1 MDFTIEDKIASN
13 LGLVYAQL
21 KRFNLYGNQDAES
34 AAYVALYKA
43 VLNFDTSKTVKF
55 STYATVCIYNAI
67 GCYVRSQNRVRKLT
81 TISYDA
87 ELKNS
92 TGSTTSLLSFISDS
106 NLIEDDYNKKELYKE
121 MYSLIHKYINSMK
134 NNKQKNIVITWINTF
149 GECSITTVAKLC
161 KVSQSYA
168 SQVLQ
173 IFKSSI
179 KKQLEGFI
187 NG

>member
-34 AAYVALYKA
+34 IAYEALYKA

-67 GCYVRSQNRVRKLT
+67 GCYMRSQNRVRQLPT
-81 TISYDA
+81 VSYDV
-87 ELKNS
+87 EVSNS
-92 TGSTTSLLSFISDS
+92 TGDTTSLLSFISDS
-106 NLIEDDYNKKELYKE
+106 ILLEDDYNKKELYKE
-121 MYSLIHKYINSMK
+121 MYQLIHTYIAGIK
-134 NNKQKNIVITWINTF
+134 NDKQKRIVVTWLNTF
-149 GECSITTVAKLC
+149 GECSISTVAKLC

-179 KKQLEGFI
+179 KKQLEGFM
-187 NG
+187 NE